1 MQITKS
7 TEQKVEKSIVPFKE
21 HVKEFPKAVGKF
33 FTERKKKTL
42 IITASVLVIAAA
54 IGINWM
60 LFGPNSQAIGT
71 GPAGDTPTDNVS
83 PAPTDQRTDV
93 SNDAESGKSFFA
105 LAITDRQR
113 ARDEALEVLQ
123 TVVDSADASSEERA
137 AASAAISRIA
147 SYIEAENNIE
157 TLVKSKG
164 FEQCVAVVS
173 EDNVSVVVG
182 TEDTLMA
189 NELAQIK
196 EIIYLQTGIDPS
208 AMRISEKILAQ
219 ADAGNNQNT

>member
-7 TEQKVEKSIVPFKE
+7 TEQKAEKALVPFKE
-21 HVKEFPKAVGKF
+21 QVKEFPQKVGKF
-33 FTERKKKTL
+33 FTASRKKSL

-54 IGINWM
+54 VGINWM
-60 LFGPNSQAIGT
+60 LFGPNSSAIGT
-71 GPAGDTPTDNVS
+71 KPADGTPAGNHS
-83 PAPTDQRTDV
+83 PASSDK
-93 SNDAESGKSFFA
+93 NANASGPEEVDTGFFA
-105 LAITDRQR
+105 LAVTDRQR

-123 TVVDSADASSEERA
+123 TVVDSADASSEERSA
-137 AASAAISRIA
+137 AAAAISRIA

-173 EDNVSVVVG
+173 EDAVSVVVG
-182 TEDTLMA
+182 TDDSLMA

-196 EIIYLQTGIDPS
+196 EIIYLQTGADPTV
-208 AMRISEKILAQ
+208 MRITEKIISNSQ
-219 ADAGNNQNT
+219 GNNKS